1 MVFKI
6 KQNVIFVKIISM
18 ITIAQIVES
27 IISHKPFLEEFMA
40 DELINYS
47 SLARSIQPQIE
58 KALGRPVNS
67 GAIVM
72 ALKRYVPQ
80 VDLKL
85 NMQLEKASTN
95 LGDITVRSNLTDYT
109 YRNSAT
115 LVENQR
121 KLLELISFRDDVFF
135 TISQGVYE
143 VNIVIS
149 SNFADNLEKAFKD
162 ENQISKLE
170 NLSSVTMRLPS
181 DNVKMTGLYYHILKK
196 LAWNKINIVEV
207 ISTTNEF
214 TIVVEEDDIGN
225 AFTVLKNLKKK

>member
-1 MVFKI
+1 M
-6 KQNVIFVKIISM
+6 
-18 ITIAQIVES
+18 
-27 IISHKPFLEEFMA
+27 
-40 DELINYS
+40 
-47 SLARSIQPQIE
+47 
-58 KALGRPVNS
+58 
-67 GAIVM
+67 
-72 ALKRYVPQ
+72 
-80 VDLKL
+80 
-85 NMQLEKASTN
+85 
-95 LGDITVRSNLTDYT
+95 TDYT

-149 SNFADNLEKAFKD
+149 SNFAENLEKAFKD

-196 LAWNKINIVEV
+196 LAWNKI
-207 ISTTNEF
+207 
-214 TIVVEEDDIGN
+214 D
-225 AFTVLKNLKKK
+225 AFFFL